1 MLASVLFVAIAVGQ
15 SVDAA
20 PPAWRP
26 PVPLQILLF
35 VAAPLGPI
43 AFVAGLFL
51 ADARITGWHALAE
64 RFAAKAPPR
73 NTVNKWQ
80 DGGAGT
86 IGLIRMKSLLRAAV
100 EEHGLY
106 LAFPQWISFAHR
118 PLLLPW
124 SELHVA
130 DDRTFLGV
138 RVVTLHVGKPRLA
151 RLVLRGGVAPEVA
164 ARAGTNSTS

>member
-43 AFVAGLFL
+43 AFMAGLFL

-64 RFAAKAPPR
+64 RFAAKAPPG

-86 IGLIRMKSLLRAAV
+86 IG
-100 EEHGLY
+100 
-106 LAFPQWISFAHR
+106 
-118 PLLLPW
+118 
-124 SELHVA
+124 
-130 DDRTFLGV
+130 
-138 RVVTLHVGKPRLA
+138 
-151 RLVLRGGVAPEVA
+151 
-164 ARAGTNSTS
+164 